1 MLLAAWLAKIMLK
14 LLILNN
20 DKYKLQYTMNK
31 VMEVKMK
38 YKSVFFKGFKNTCLF
53 AICST
58 KVKPKSPNI
67 HLTCHLTDFVCI
79 GHLPTLSKQ
88 EEK

>member
-38 YKSVFFKGFKNTCLF
+38 YKSVFLKRF
-53 AICST
+53 
-58 KVKPKSPNI
+58 
-67 HLTCHLTDFVCI
+67 
-79 GHLPTLSKQ
+79 
-88 EEK
+88 